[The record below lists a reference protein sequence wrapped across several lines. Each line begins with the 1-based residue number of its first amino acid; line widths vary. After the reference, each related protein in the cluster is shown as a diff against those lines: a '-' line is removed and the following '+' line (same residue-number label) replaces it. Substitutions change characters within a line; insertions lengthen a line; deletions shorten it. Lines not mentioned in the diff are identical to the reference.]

1 MKGNIKP
8 QVMIIDKNAGGSFLL
23 MSILKEWGYEITSVN
38 SFLKAVDY
46 CKTSYSPD
54 LIIIEMNEPSVI
66 YYEFPH
72 KFLERT
78 GKSIPMAVHSNET
91 SKEVII
97 KSIQAGYLDYLVRPV
112 EPEILHDKIKDLI
125 RPDLKLSQKTFN
137 FKMDEEASLTC
148 PMHINTIN
156 EFGIQASV
164 PFHLNTGSIID
175 LHSPTLT
182 EHGLSNMCV
191 KVVEIR
197 PKAPSELGRHPYLV
211 KLNFVGLKSS
221 ELTKLRKLAIFKGE
235 AA

>member
-1 MKGNIKP
+1 MKENIKP
-8 QVMIIDKNAGGSFLL
+8 QVMIIDKNAGASFLL
-23 MSILKEWGYEITSVN
+23 MSILKDWGYEITSVN

-46 CKTSYSPD
+46 CKNSYTPD
-54 LIIIEMNEPSVI
+54 LIIVEMNEPSVI

-72 KFLERT
+72 KFMERT
-78 GKSIPMAVHSNET
+78 GKTIPMAVHSNET

-137 FKMDEEASLTC
+137 FKMDEDAKITC
-148 PMHINTIN
+148 PMHIDTIN

-164 PFHLNTGSIID
+164 PFQLNSGSLID
-175 LHSPTLT
+175 LLSPTLS
-182 EHGLSNMCV
+182 EHGLSSMCV
-191 KVVEIR
+191 KVVEIK
-197 PKAPSELGRHPYLV
+197 PKTSGDQSRYPYLV
-211 KLNFVGLKSS
+211 KLSFVGLKNS